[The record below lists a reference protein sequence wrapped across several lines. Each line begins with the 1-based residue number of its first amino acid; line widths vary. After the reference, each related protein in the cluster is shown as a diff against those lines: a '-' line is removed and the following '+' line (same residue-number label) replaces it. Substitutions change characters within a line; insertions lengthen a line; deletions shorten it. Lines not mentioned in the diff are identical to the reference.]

1 MVLLL
6 EDEAAIIR
14 VMDQMPEGCRDKL
27 SISLPPS
34 SSVQELYTTVMDGCD
49 YSPDSCTL
57 LVTNDCLEFEV
68 KKDDEQSLKSAGLSL
83 GSSKQNIL
91 KIVPRE
97 ATTPPSIVISLANK
111 GEDTINSGAQ
121 CGRRHRRKGQFDKRK
136 PYYYKEFSSCSS
148 WSTGYVGLVNQA
160 MTCYLNSLLQALFMT
175 PEFRNSLYKWEFI
188 GSPEETPKSIP
199 FQLQKLFLSL
209 QTSSRSAVETSK
221 LTRSFGWDAS
231 DSWQQ
236 HDIQEL
242 CRVMF
247 DALEQKF
254 KDTDQADFI
263 NNLYQGKLIDYV
275 TCLECKTEKTRIDTF
290 LDIPLPVR
298 PFGSTVAYNSVA
310 EAMHAFIQ
318 PEILDGNNQYSCETC
333 NKKCDAHKG
342 LKFSHFPYILTLHLK
357 RFDFDYNAMTR
368 IKLTD
373 RVEFPHIL
381 NINGYLCEEA
391 KNLLSKQESTVL
403 EQQSPSP
410 VNDEESSDRSIKGDD
425 TSTTDS
431 ASTVEDE
438 GCQAAGTLHG
448 STSGSNS
455 SGSNIDMQDFDEGID
470 VRNGTN
476 QDDNISNRCQ
486 TEGKGSGPPGPY
498 IYELFA
504 IMIHSG
510 SASGGHYYVY
520 IKDFEKDQWFC
531 FDDQSVTKITHE
543 DISMTYGGGSHRSYY
558 SGAHSSS
565 TNAYMLMYR
574 QIDKK
579 RNQSAMLV
587 DEFPPHIKHLVEKMQ
602 KEEEE
607 EQMLRERD
615 KDRLK
620 IKVFSHKPGEKNRSE
635 TKLVIDGETTLAEAT
650 SIAHKLFALDGIVP
664 VEQCRLV
671 SYDSVSESIDVSFD
685 NQDGEAMISIYESM
699 SSCAQS
705 LYLEIRE
712 PDSQFE
718 PYCPG
723 GVTIKVHKVD
733 MSTKEVALPVEVR
746 LNNCG
751 DAEMKKKIA
760 RDLKLSPNIKVMVEE
775 YGRGLAELN
784 CNDLMQSSNFNNS
797 KVYVAEIPE
806 NFSMSS
812 EAESDFLE
820 KLTAII
826 EGYSNT
832 ITLYCTLPN
841 TDRESLAKLGITPM
855 SVNHT
860 DECRSSKC
868 EAAGDSNA
876 MNKVVSRGT
885 SPQLPPLEGEE
896 EYQGATGCSD
906 QSTSEDS
913 SLTDSDRTIVG
924 DEADYCLAELSSS
937 SNSPPGSDQACISS
951 PEDKKASL
959 WSASKLKKPEKL
971 TTSQQDNG
979 YMTDEELWNGDQYQL
994 KIFPCNPDKHDS
1006 QNVVG
1011 ILADHRL
1018 LVRTL
1023 VAALARHMGVS
1034 SDSVKLFRHL
1044 PRSKEWLP
1052 HSSLS
1057 LKSSLTC
1064 LRDEEHLIASLERTL
1079 RKGEYR
1085 GKVYHLLADDEPVK
1099 FLCDWIVSEDM
1110 LVGEA
1115 KKQILDELRTNQEL
1129 DIPSDRCR
1137 LRGKKWKDPGKIYLD
1152 SQSFNEL
1159 KFIPNWEMFLQELD
1173 EPENVTSASQV
1184 TVILKRFSITGRSI
1198 IDFHEV
1204 TIQSSSFSD
1213 LKETV
1218 SDISGIPPESLQF
1231 ACPSGSSPFS
1241 PVSQYPVTKQ
1251 RDMKWDSECIC
1262 NLEDGTVLYYR
1273 NKDDDGTSVTF
1284 TDSVSSNSNVRMLC
1298 RKKRNKDDEVS
1309 YDSREVGLSMPRKK
1323 VDKYRRDGNALRIVV
1338 SPTPSKETSGLSE

>member
-6 EDEAAIIR
+6 EDDPAIIR
-14 VMDQMPEGCRDKL
+14 VMDEMPEGSCDKK
-27 SISLPPS
+27 SYSLPPS
-34 SSVQELYTTVMDGCD
+34 SSVQELYTTVMNGCD

-57 LVTNDCLEFEV
+57 LVTNDHVEFEV
-68 KKDDEQSLKSAGLSL
+68 KRDDEQSLKDAGLSL

-97 ATTPPSIVISLANK
+97 STTPPSIVISLANK
-111 GEDTINSGAQ
+111 GEDSNDANADIVNGRQTNSLRA
-121 CGRRHRRKGQFDKRK
+121 RTRMKMRESDR
-136 PYYYKEFSSCSS
+136 S
-148 WSTGYVGLVNQA
+148 YVGLVNQA

-318 PEILDGNNQYSCETC
+318 PEILDGNNQYFCETC

-373 RVEFPHIL
+373 RVEFPNFL

-391 KNLLSKQESTVL
+391 RTLLVKQESTVL
-403 EQQSPSP
+403 EQPPSP
-410 VNDEESSDRSIKGDD
+410 VNDEDSSDRSVKGDD

-455 SGSNIDMQDFDEGID
+455 SGSNVDMQDFDEGID
-470 VRNGTN
+470 LRNGTN
-476 QDDNISNRCQ
+476 QDDNENNRRQ
-486 TEGKGSGPPGPY
+486 TEGSSSGPPGPY
-498 IYELFA
+498 VYELFA

-520 IKDFEKDQWFC
+520 IKDFEKDKWFC
-531 FDDQSVTKITHE
+531 FDDQSVTRITNE

-579 RNQSAMLV
+579 RNQSAMLI
-587 DEFPPHIKHLVEKMQ
+587 DEFPPHIKALVEKMQ
-602 KEEEE
+602 KDEEEE
-607 EQMLRERD
+607 KMYRERD

-620 IKVFSHKPGEKNRSE
+620 IKVFCFKPGEKTRSE
-635 TKLVIDGETTLAEAT
+635 TKLVIDGDTTLADAT
-650 SIAHKLFALDGIVP
+650 AIAHQLFSLESVVP
-664 VEQCRLV
+664 LEQCRLV
-671 SYDSVSESIDVSFD
+671 SYDNVNEAIDISFD
-685 NQDGEAMISIYESM
+685 GQDGETMNSIYLSM
-699 SSCAQS
+699 PPCAQS
-705 LYLEIRE
+705 LFLEIRD

-718 PYCPG
+718 PYCSG
-723 GVTIKVHKVD
+723 GVSVKVHKVD
-733 MSTKEVALPVEVR
+733 IGMKEVALPVEVR
-746 LNNCG
+746 VNKSSF
-751 DAEMKKKIA
+751 AEMKKKIA
-760 RDLKLSPNIKVMVEE
+760 RALKLSSNIKVMVEE
-775 YGRGLAELN
+775 YGRGLVELN
-784 CNDLMQSSNFNNS
+784 YEDSFQNSNFYLTN
-797 KVYVAEIPE
+797 KVFVAEIPE
-806 NFSMSS
+806 H

-832 ITLYCTLPN
+832 ITFYCTLPN
-841 TDRESLAKLGITPM
+841 TDKESLAKLGITPM
-855 SVNHT
+855 SGT
-860 DECRSSKC
+860 EECRTLKC
-868 EAAGDSNA
+868 EASGDSNGV
-876 MNKVVSRGT
+876 NKGVSRGT

-896 EYQGATGCSD
+896 ECQGATGFSD

-937 SNSPPGSDQACISS
+937 SNSPPGSDQACVSS
-951 PEDKKASL
+951 PEDKDL
-959 WSASKLKKPEKL
+959 PPLVRMRKPEKL
-971 TTSQQDNG
+971 STTQLDNG
-979 YMTDEELWNGDQYQL
+979 YISDEELWNGDQYQI
-994 KIFPCNPDKHDS
+994 KIFPCNPDKHDN

-1011 ILADHRL
+1011 IVADHRMVL
-1018 LVRTL
+1018 GTVRS
-1023 VAALARHMGVS
+1023 ALARHMGVS
-1034 SDSVKLFRHL
+1034 PESVKLFRHL
-1044 PRSKEWLP
+1044 PRSKDWIRYASLNLGLP
-1052 HSSLS
+1052 
-1057 LKSSLTC
+1057 LTS
-1064 LRDEEHLIASLERTL
+1064 LRDEENLIVHLERAL
-1079 RKGEYR
+1079 KKGEYR
-1085 GKVYHLLADDEPVK
+1085 GKVYQLLADDEAVK
-1099 FLCDWIVSEDM
+1099 FLCDWIVAKDM

-1115 KKQILDELRTNQEL
+1115 KKEILDELKKKHDL
-1129 DIPSDRCR
+1129 DIPFDRCR

-1152 SQSFNEL
+1152 SQSFQDL
-1159 KFIPNWEMFLQELD
+1159 QFDSNWEMFLQELD
-1173 EPENVTSASQV
+1173 EPENVTSTTQV
-1184 TVILKRFSITGRSI
+1184 TVMLKRFSITGRSVD
-1198 IDFHEV
+1198 DFHEI
-1204 TIQSSSFSD
+1204 TIQSPSFSE
-1213 LKETV
+1213 LKEIV
-1218 SDISGIPPESLQF
+1218 SDISGIPLESLQF
-1231 ACPSGSSPFS
+1231 ACPSGSFPFM
-1241 PVSQYPVTKQ
+1241 QCQTKQ
-1251 RDMKWDSECIC
+1251 REIKWDCEYYSK
-1262 NLEDGTVLYYR
+1262 LEDGIVLYYR
-1273 NKDDDGTSVTF
+1273 NKDEDGTSNTF
-1284 TDSVSSNSNVRMLC
+1284 TDGVSSNSCVRMLC
-1298 RKKRNKDDEVS
+1298 RKKRNKDDAVS
-1309 YDSREVGLSMPRKK
+1309 SDSREAGLRKK
-1323 VDKYRRDGNALRIVV
+1323 TDKYRRDGNALRIVV
-1338 SPTPSKETSGLSE
+1338 SPTPSKETSGLAE